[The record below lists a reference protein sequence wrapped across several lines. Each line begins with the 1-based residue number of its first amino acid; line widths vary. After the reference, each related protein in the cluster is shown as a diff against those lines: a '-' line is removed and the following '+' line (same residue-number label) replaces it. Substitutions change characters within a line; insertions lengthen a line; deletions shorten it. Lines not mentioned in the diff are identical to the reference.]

1 MTIYLTKDVSVD
13 TEVEVEIEVELEE
26 VIDGNEDE
34 VIDYLL
40 NSSHRDF
47 LLDTAGDELI
57 DDAQHIEK
65 VKSRNDLLTHEEA
78 KEMFHVEQPVVVPT
92 PERSGFYLTDELAFR
107 AGEPG
112 MIADLFKLHDGQL
125 AVRIRKGYGGGY
137 FVADAD
143 TVRRLLELLPPP
155 TEEYP

>member
-1 MTIYLTKDVSVD
+1 MTIYLTKEVSVD
-13 TEVEVEIEVELEE
+13 TEVEAEIEVELEE

-47 LLDTAGDELI
+47 LLETAADELI

-65 VKSRNDLLTHEEA
+65 VKSRTDLITREEA
-78 KEMFHVEQPVVVPT
+78 EAFHVEQPIVVPV
-92 PERSGFYLTDELAFR
+92 PERSGFYMSDDLAFR

-112 MIADLFKLHDGQL
+112 MIADLFKLHDGQV

-155 TEEYP
+155 PEELA